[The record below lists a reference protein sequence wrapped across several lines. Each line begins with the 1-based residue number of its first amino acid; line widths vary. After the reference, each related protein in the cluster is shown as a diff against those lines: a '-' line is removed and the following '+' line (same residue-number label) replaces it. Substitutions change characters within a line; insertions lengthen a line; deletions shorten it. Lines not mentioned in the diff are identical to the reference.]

1 MDSTQL
7 LLNRYPIA
15 MQIDEYRKLAEVED
29 SMWYFHALNRR
40 MLLPLAQLA
49 KHEASVLDAGC
60 GTGGLIK
67 ALQHYEP
74 RWKIT
79 GLDYSPIACAFASER
94 TTVAIK
100 EGSIEALPFSEK
112 QFDAVVSA
120 DVISQIDDGSKA
132 LNEFA
137 RVLKPGGIL
146 VINVAAYNWM
156 WSYHDDICESR
167 HRFRRSELAS
177 LLKNAG
183 FEVTISS
190 YVNLLILPLIIA
202 RRKIFVPANPNSD
215 VKPYPPL
222 IEAFCGSMAALE
234 YGALS
239 RGISLP
245 AGNSVFIAAR
255 KKA

>member
-1 MDSTQL
+1 VL
-7 LLNRYPIA
+7 HRFLIA
-15 MQIDEYRKLAEVED
+15 MQFDDYRDLAEVED
-29 SMWYFHALNRR
+29 SMWYFHALNQR
-40 MLLPLAQLA
+40 MLLPLAPLA
-49 KHEASVLDAGC
+49 KQEVSILDAGC

-67 ALQHYEP
+67 ALQHHDP

-79 GLDYSPIACAFASER
+79 GLDYSPVACDFARQR
-94 TTVAIK
+94 TTVPIK
-100 EGSIEALPFSEK
+100 EGSIEALPFEAQ

-120 DVISQIDDGSKA
+120 DVICQIDDGSKA
-132 LNEFA
+132 LLEFA

-146 VINVAAYNWM
+146 VINVAAYEWM
-156 WSYHDDICESR
+156 RSYHDAQMDTR

-177 LLKNAG
+177 LLKQCG

-190 YVNLLILPLIIA
+190 YANLLIFPLIIA
-202 RRKIFVPANPNSD
+202 RRKIFVPANPTSD

-222 IEAFCGSMAALE
+222 IEALCGSMAALE

-255 KKA
+255 KLT

>member
-1 MDSTQL
+1 
-7 LLNRYPIA
+7 
-15 MQIDEYRKLAEVED
+15 MQFDDYRDLAELED
-29 SMWYFHALNRR
+29 SMWYFHALNQR

-49 KHEASVLDAGC
+49 KQEASILDAGC

-67 ALQHYEP
+67 ALQQHDP

-79 GLDYSPIACAFASER
+79 GLDYSPVACDFARQR
-94 TTVAIK
+94 TTVPIK
-100 EGSIEALPFSEK
+100 EGSIEALPFECM

-120 DVISQIDDGSKA
+120 DVICQIDDGSRA
-132 LNEFA
+132 LREFA

-146 VINVAAYNWM
+146 VINVAAYEWM
-156 WSYHDDICESR
+156 RSYHDAQMDTR
-167 HRFRRSELAS
+167 HRFRRSELAG
-177 LLKNAG
+177 LLQKAG

-190 YVNLLILPLIIA
+190 YANLLIFPLIIA
-202 RRKIFVPANPNSD
+202 RRKIFVPANPSSD

-239 RGISLP
+239 RGINLP

>member
-1 MDSTQL
+1 
-7 LLNRYPIA
+7 LLNRFPIS
-15 MQIDEYRKLAEVED
+15 MQFDDYRDLAEVED
-29 SMWYFHALNRR
+29 SMWYFHALNQR

-49 KHEASVLDAGC
+49 KQEASILDAGC

-67 ALQHYEP
+67 ALQHHDP

-79 GLDYSPIACAFASER
+79 GLDYSPVACDFARQR
-94 TTVAIK
+94 TTVPIK
-100 EGSIEALPFSEK
+100 EGSIEALPFENK

-120 DVISQIDDGSKA
+120 DVICQIDEGSRA
-132 LNEFA
+132 LREFE

-146 VINVAAYNWM
+146 VINVAAYEWM
-156 WSYHDDICESR
+156 RSYHDTQMDTR

-177 LLKNAG
+177 LLKQTG

-190 YVNLLILPLIIA
+190 YANLLIFPLIIA
-202 RRKIFVPANPNSD
+202 RRKIFVPANPESD

-234 YGALS
+234 YGALR

-255 KKA
+255 KLA